1 MIKSSNLIQVFS
13 SPRQSIVLLV
23 SHHFQCFPMISA
35 CLKSQTLIH
44 SIEAFRDELRVPVE
58 VLLAFK
64 ATCFVHQ
71 VHRFLVSK
79 VSRLVHRV
87 HFSIIVSSNV
97 LLLCLKYFVIGQ
109 RELRVC

>member
-1 MIKSSNLIQVFS
+1 MTKTSNLIQVFS
-13 SPRQSIVLLV
+13 SPRQSTISLA

-35 CLKSQTLIH
+35 CLESQTLIH

-58 VLLAFK
+58 VLLACK
-64 ATCFVHQ
+64 ATCFVHR

-79 VSRLVHRV
+79 VSRLVHQV
-87 HFSIIVSSNV
+87 HFFHIVSSNV